1 MGKTWIE
8 LSCIDQVLRLTNT
21 PKVASGGVAEDYL
34 RVTFCDKWDGF
45 AKTAVFFRDDGDV
58 YGMALND
65 AGECEIPHEVLA
77 TSGVLHFGV
86 FGTKEGVTRTSAVVD
101 YTIQEGA
108 ITSGFI
114 NTAEATQTILEQVME
129 MVMSKAPKDSPAL
142 TGTPT
147 APTAAAGT
155 NTQQI
160 ATTAFVAA
168 AIAALVDS
176 APETLDTLEE
186 LAEALGNDPNFAT
199 TVTNLIGQK
208 AAQAD
213 LTSHTGNKTIHI
225 TAAER
230 KAWNEHKADTTVH
243 VTSEERTAWDAHKND
258 TAVHVTGDEK
268 EAWND
273 HLEDTTVHI
282 TTDERTEW
290 NNHKADTT
298 VHITAAERTAWNA
311 KQKKIVVG
319 TTDPEEMT
327 GLEVGD
333 IYIYLEE

>member
-45 AKTAVFFRDDGDV
+45 AKTAVFFRDGGDV

-65 AGECEIPHEVLA
+65 AGECEIPHEVLVTA
-77 TSGVLHFGV
+77 GVLHFAV
-86 FGTKEGVTRTSAVVD
+86 FGTKDGVTRTSAIID

-108 ITSGFI
+108 ITSGLV
-114 NTAEATQTILEQVME
+114 NTAEATQTILEQIVE
-129 MVMSKAPKDSPAL
+129 MVADKAPKASPAL

-168 AIAALVDS
+168 AVAALVDS

-199 TVTNLIGQK
+199 TVMNLIGQK
-208 AAQAD
+208 AAQTD
-213 LTSHTGNKTIHI
+213 LTSHTGNTTVHI

-230 KAWNEHKADTTVH
+230 AAWNEHKADTTAH
-243 VTSEERTAWDAHKND
+243 ITASERTAWDAHKAN
-258 TAVHVTGDEK
+258 TTVHVTGDEK

-273 HLEDTTVHI
+273 HIEDTTAHI
-282 TTDERTEW
+282 TADERTGW
-290 NNHKADTT
+290 STHKADTT

-327 GLEVGD
+327 GLETGD
-333 IYIYLEE
+333 IYIYLQS

>member
-86 FGTKEGVTRTSAVVD
+86 FGTKDGTTRTSAVLD

-129 MVMSKAPKDSPAL
+129 MVMSKAPKDSPVL

-168 AIAALVDS
+168 AIAALVNS

-199 TVTNLIGQK
+199 TVMNLIGQK
-208 AAQAD
+208 AAQTD
-213 LTSHTGNKTIHI
+213 LTSHSENTTIHI
-225 TAAER
+225 TAEER
-230 KAWNEHKADTTVH
+230 AAWNEHKADTTVH
-243 VTSEERTAWDAHKND
+243 VTALKRAEWDAHKHD
-258 TAVHVTGDEK
+258 ATIHVTEDEK
-268 EAWND
+268 KAWNG
-273 HLEDTTVHI
+273 HLEDTTAHI
-282 TTDERTEW
+282 TTDERADW
-290 NNHKADTT
+290 NNHKADTA
-298 VHITAAERTAWNA
+298 VHITATERTAWNA

-319 TTDPEEMT
+319 TTEPEEMT